1 MNTYYVT
8 KKWLIGGLDDAPR
21 SRLLL
26 GPRSVG
32 KSTLLLECAEQLG
45 DRAIYV
51 TGDDPAMLLPDA
63 WDRVWSEAGRA
74 RPERPVVLLDE
85 AHLWPRWRERI
96 EEAAGR
102 LAAEGRP
109 AHVVA
114 AASAVRLAPPGTRGR
129 AAAQPMET
137 ATLAHWSASSVAA
150 TFEVD
155 PADAADALVAFG
167 GYPGAFEFMTNRARW
182 AAYVRDTVINPA
194 LDRDLP
200 ALAPIRQPALL
211 RQVFAAAVLHP
222 CEVLSL
228 QHIQARLLDR
238 GSLTTIALYL
248 RLLGDAGLVAP
259 LPRFSPRRARQR
271 AAPPR
276 LVVLDNAII
285 SALHPRGA
293 PDRAREPER
302 HNTWVANA
310 CLAHAVNAGQRVSYW
325 REEPFEVDAVI
336 DGEWGQW
343 AVLVRTS
350 PRSARDHLGLDEF
363 VSRYSGYRPLVITAD
378 TWRQFLVSG
387 PPREPRAGGPEPSR
401 H

>member
-1 MNTYYVT
+1 MTSYSEA
-8 KKWLIGGLDDAPR
+8 KKWLIGGLDETPR
-21 SRLLL
+21 IRLLL
-26 GPRSVG
+26 GPRGVG
-32 KSTLLLECAEQLG
+32 KSTLLLECAERLG

-51 TGDDPAMLLPDA
+51 TADDPTMLLPDA
-63 WDRVWSEAGRA
+63 WDRVWADAGRA
-74 RPERPVVLLDE
+74 TPVRPVVLLDE
-85 AHLWPRWRERI
+85 AHLWPGWRARI
-96 EEAAGR
+96 QEAAGR
-102 LAAEGRP
+102 LVAEGRP

-114 AASAVRLAPPGTRGR
+114 AASAAHLS
-129 AAAQPMET
+129 AASARTEERPMDA

-155 PADAADALVAFG
+155 PVEAADALVAFG
-167 GYPGAFEFMTNRARW
+167 GYPGAFEFMTHHVRW
-182 AAYVRDTVINPA
+182 AAYVRDTVVNPA

-211 RQVFAAAVLHP
+211 RQVFAAAALHP
-222 CEVLSL
+222 CQVLSL

-259 LPRFSPRRARQR
+259 LPRFSPARTRRR
-271 AAPPR
+271 AAPPK

-310 CLAHAVNAGQRVSYW
+310 CLAHAVNSGQRVSYW

-343 AVLVRTS
+343 AVLVRTAPHTERES
-350 PRSARDHLGLDEF
+350 RGLTEF
-363 VSRYSGYRPLVITAD
+363 VARYPDYRPLVITAD
-378 TWRQFLVSG
+378 TWQSFLVRG
-387 PPREPRAGGPEPSR
+387 PSPRAEGPEPRAR
-401 H
+401 

>member
-1 MNTYYVT
+1 MMSYASTLR
-8 KKWLIGGLDDAPR
+8 WLLDGLTGAAR
-21 SRLLL
+21 TRLLL
-26 GPRSVG
+26 GPRGVG

-45 DRAIYV
+45 ERAVYA
-51 TGDDPAMLLPDA
+51 TGDDPTMLLPDA
-63 WDRVWSEAGRA
+63 WDRLWTEAGRA
-74 RPERPVVLLDE
+74 RPEPPVVLLDE

-96 EEAAGR
+96 AEAAGR

-109 AHVVA
+109 AHLVA
-114 AASAVRLAPPGTRGR
+114 AASAVSLPAPRTR
-129 AAAQPMET
+129 AQARPMDT

-150 TFEVD
+150 TFGVD
-155 PADAADALVAFG
+155 PAEAVDALVAFG

-211 RQVFAAAVLHP
+211 RQVFAAAALHP
-222 CEVLSL
+222 CQVLSL

-259 LPRFSPRRARQR
+259 LPRFSARRARQR

-310 CLAHAVNAGQRVSYW
+310 CLAHAVNSGQRVSYW

-336 DGEWGQW
+336 EGEWGRW
-343 AVLVRTS
+343 AVLVRTA
-350 PRSARDHLGLDEF
+350 PHTERDHRGLDEF
-363 VSRYSGYRPLVITAD
+363 VSRHPDYRPLVITAD

-387 PPREPRAGGPEPSR
+387 PPREPRAEGPKPSR

>member
-1 MNTYYVT
+1 MNTYAAA
-8 KKWLIGGLDDAPR
+8 KKWLIGGLDEVPR

-51 TGDDPAMLLPDA
+51 TGDDPTMLLPDA
-63 WDRVWSEAGRA
+63 WDRVWAVAGRA
-74 RPERPVVLLDE
+74 RPEPPVVLLDE
-85 AHLWPRWRERI
+85 AHLWPRWWERI

-102 LAAEGRP
+102 LVAEGRP

-129 AAAQPMET
+129 AAAQPMDT

-155 PADAADALVAFG
+155 PADAADALLAFG

-211 RQVFAAAVLHP
+211 RQVFAAAALHP

-259 LPRFSPRRARQR
+259 LPRFSPRRATARCAPQTGGARQR
-271 AAPPR
+271 HHLGAAPSR
-276 LVVLDNAII
+276 
-285 SALHPRGA
+285 
-293 PDRAREPER
+293 RARP
-302 HNTWVANA
+302 
-310 CLAHAVNAGQRVSYW
+310 G
-325 REEPFEVDAVI
+325 P
-336 DGEWGQW
+336 
-343 AVLVRTS
+343 RTGT
-350 PRSARDHLGLDEF
+350 AQHLGGQCLPGP
-363 VSRYSGYRPLVITAD
+363 RRQRGTACELLARGTLRGGCGD
-378 TWRQFLVSG
+378 RRRVG
-387 PPREPRAGGPEPSR
+387 PMGRAGANRPAHR
-401 H
+401 A